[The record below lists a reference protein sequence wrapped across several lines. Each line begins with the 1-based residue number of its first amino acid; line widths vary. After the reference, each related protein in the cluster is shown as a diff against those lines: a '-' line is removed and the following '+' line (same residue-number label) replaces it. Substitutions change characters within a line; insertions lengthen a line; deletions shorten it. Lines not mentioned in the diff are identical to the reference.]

1 MITDI
6 IILKRPDIVG
16 NVSVYYSNLLGLFM
30 WSWGKRM
37 AITRCFPFWR
47 WRALISYWKV
57 VKVITFG
64 ISLTIVA
71 GKVVF
76 YLLGY
81 LIAVIAGVI
90 FTWLLGFNDPEE

>member
-1 MITDI
+1 
-6 IILKRPDIVG
+6 
-16 NVSVYYSNLLGLFM
+16 
-30 WSWGKRM
+30 M

-47 WRALISYWKV
+47 WRSLIIYWKV